1 MFSKLTF
8 RITVIQFKLDEYS
21 FYQTRP
27 HVKFVFRLSLITL
40 VCVIW
45 RVVTFKMFFP
55 FVPKAPFLCLLKTSE
70 NLTVFSFF
78 QGIEKGCV
86 RNKWV
91 KRKALTSNITSEA
104 ATGGALLEKVFSEIS
119 RISQENTCNRDSCLI
134 KLQRKICD
142 RVSSLIKLQGSATL
156 LEKDSGTGAFLWIM
170 RNF

>member
-1 MFSKLTF
+1 M
-8 RITVIQFKLDEYS
+8 DEYN

-119 RISQENTCNRDSCLI
+119 QNSQENTCDRDSSLI
-134 KLQRKICD
+134 KLQRKI
-142 RVSSLIKLQGSATL
+142 LQGSATL
-156 LEKDSGTGAFLWIM
+156 LEKDSGTGAFQWIT